1 MINYHKNIFIVLW
14 YVKFVNMSQKYG
26 IFTNQILNKTGKNS
40 ASFYGSSHLNV
51 PYPENRILHTPH
63 FYKFLTLYN

>member
-1 MINYHKNIFIVLW
+1 
-14 YVKFVNMSQKYG
+14 MSQQYG
-26 IFTNQILNKTGKNS
+26 ILTNQILNKTGKNS

-51 PYPENRILHTPH
+51 PYPENRIFHTRH